1 MKKMQES
8 YFMIPAFLLTNFFAA
23 VIPVFQII
31 MLRSVCNLICYF
43 SSKIFSILAN
53 FTQTTKI
60 SAAVVRSSKLG

>member
-31 MLRSVCNLICYF
+31 MLPQRV
-43 SSKIFSILAN
+43 
-53 FTQTTKI
+53 
-60 SAAVVRSSKLG
+60 